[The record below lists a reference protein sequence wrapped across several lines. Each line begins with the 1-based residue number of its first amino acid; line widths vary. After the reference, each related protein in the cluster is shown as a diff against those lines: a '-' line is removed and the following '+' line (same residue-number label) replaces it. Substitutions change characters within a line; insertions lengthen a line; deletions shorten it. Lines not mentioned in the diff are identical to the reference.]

1 MELWRRY
8 LDWRRRHVAA
18 LELAEGGFRLAH
30 GRASQVVVWQDIRQ
44 ITAFK
49 RDLYAFDCICL
60 LIATPDGVM
69 EVNEQMEGFIAFRE
83 AMEAHFG
90 FAPTWYIQIM
100 TPVFEPTPIHLYRHP
115 DLIEPAP

>member
-1 MELWRRY
+1 MVSSLLFMRTQTT
-8 LDWRRRHVAA
+8 A
-18 LELAEGGFRLAH
+18 RL
-30 GRASQVVVWQDIRQ
+30 
-44 ITAFK
+44 K
-49 RDLYAFDCICL
+49 RL
-60 LIATPDGVM
+60 
-69 EVNEQMEGFIAFRE
+69 RE